1 MIEALRRRGFETLV
15 NQSLMVKELAQRVS
29 AREKGMVPA
38 FG

>member
-1 MIEALRRRGFETLV
+1 V